1 MKITN
6 ILKKTGGSVA
16 AGVTAAAAELQE
28 KTAEDAKEIYNNIAK
43 EVASTITD
51 EDDETL
57 MEKISDAVQ
66 VVTKEV
72 VEGVQDVGEAIQEH
86 PEMLAE

>member
-1 MKITN
+1 
-6 ILKKTGGSVA
+6 
-16 AGVTAAAAELQE
+16 
-28 KTAEDAKEIYNNIAK
+28 
-43 EVASTITD
+43 
-51 EDDETL
+51 
-57 MEKISDAVQ
+57 MEKISEAVQ

>member
-1 MKITN
+1 M
-6 ILKKTGGSVA
+6 
-16 AGVTAAAAELQE
+16 AAAATELQA

-51 EDDETL
+51 KDDETL
-57 MEKISDAVQ
+57 MEKITAAVQ

-72 VEGVQDVGEAIQEH
+72 IEGVQDVGEAIQEH
-86 PEMLAE
+86 PEMIAE

>member
-1 MKITN
+1 M
-6 ILKKTGGSVA
+6 A
-16 AGVTAAAAELQE
+16 ATAKELQE
-28 KTAEDAKEIYNNIAK
+28 KTAEDAKDIYNNIAK

-57 MEKISDAVQ
+57 MEKIAAAVQ